1 MKGMPKT
8 FNSKK
13 DVEFCLNYWPEM
25 TKDFLQKIKDSRK
38 TWLIDHKMDLD
49 ETGVED
55 ETHKVTEIYDENDN
69 LTEKYQMIW
78 DEDPNAR
85 LFRLG
90 YTVEEVDALLGG

>member
-13 DVEFCLNYWPEM
+13 DVEFCLQRWPEM
-25 TKDFLQKIKDSRK
+25 TKDFLQKIKDSRN
-38 TWLIDHKMDLD
+38 TWLIDHKMDLNED
-49 ETGVED
+49 GIED
-55 ETHKVTEIYDENDN
+55 ETHKVTELYDEDGN
-69 LTEKYQMIW
+69 LTEKYQMVW

-90 YTVEEVDALLGG
+90 FTVEEAEDLIA